1 MVYSI
6 VLIIL
11 MSVGVRDLSS
21 VILVF
26 VLDCLQVLF
35 VLCVTCT
42 EGVLWLSFS
51 FVFLPVL
58 TPRNGAKAEPDVD
71 QLGSC

>member
-11 MSVGVRDLSS
+11 MSVGIRDLSS

-26 VLDCLQVLF
+26 VLDWLQAVF

-42 EGVLWLSFS
+42 EGELWLSFS
-51 FVFLPVL
+51 FVLLPVL
-58 TPRNGAKAEPDVD
+58 TP
-71 QLGSC
+71 